1 MQLIIG
7 TSNFYNCIRIEGVNV
22 KKIKQG
28 KLEIFASKKDT
39 INRLMQLQGLCK
51 DVKDSNDGLINFYC
65 NKKGKIKIECYEK
78 RLKLNFKNSR
88 ILSKLYGAVT
98 EYNHQTYIEYF
109 TSLKISS
116 IFARISFF
124 LIAIVIL
131 ALFLLLPVDKIKVL
145 IVIVCL
151 IIALIFQVISI
162 LKEKSNPH
170 MNSETLI
177 KVLEDKVNIINN
189 WEK

>member
-1 MQLIIG
+1 M
-7 TSNFYNCIRIEGVNV
+7 
-22 KKIKQG
+22 KKINQATI
-28 KLEIFASKKDT
+28 EIFSSKDEA
-39 INRLMQLQGLCK
+39 INRLMQLQGVCK
-51 DVKDSNDGLINFYC
+51 NANDSNGGLIDFYC
-65 NKKGKIKIECYEK
+65 NKNGKIRIECYEE
-78 RLKLNFKNSR
+78 RMKLNFKNSK
-88 ILSKLYGAVT
+88 ILTKLYGTVI
-98 EYNHQTYIEYF
+98 ERNHKTYIDYF

-116 IFARISFF
+116 IFARLSFL

-170 MNSETLI
+170 MNSDILI
-177 KVLEDKVNIINN
+177 KVLEDKISIINN
-189 WEK
+189 WNE